1 MTTNWQHPL
10 TLPNGATLKN
20 RIMMAPMTTYSS
32 EINGDVSDQELA
44 YYARRAKSGIGAVI
58 TACAYVQ
65 PQGAGFIYSI
75 GAESDDRLPSLKRLA
90 SAIKDN
96 GSNAILQIFHAGRQS
111 NSKVLNGGTPVS
123 ASAVAYPRDGA
134 ETPRELTADEVEET
148 IRAFGEATRRAIEA
162 GFDGVEIHG
171 ANTYLIHQFF
181 SPHSNL
187 RNDKWGEDRSAFPLA
202 VVAEVKR
209 VAKELAPSNFII
221 GYRFSPEENTDPGFT
236 IEEKLALIDKLAA
249 ENLDYLHISLGQFF
263 DQSYTDETGTP
274 RIARFAEVIA
284 GRTPLVGVGSL
295 KTKSDI
301 DQAAASGYAE
311 LFAIGRPIVTDPE
324 WYPKLVEGKE
334 DLLLTEID
342 PTNQD
347 ALDIPDA
354 LWEKIL
360 NVTGWFPVKQPTEKR

>member
-1 MTTNWQHPL
+1 MTEIWQQPL

-32 EINGDVSDQELA
+32 ETNGDASDQEIA

-58 TACAYVQ
+58 TACAYIQ

-75 GAESDDRLPSLKRLA
+75 GAESDDRLPSLKRIA

-96 GSNAILQIFHAGRQS
+96 GSTAILQIFHAGRQS
-111 NSKVLNGGTPVS
+111 NSRVLNGGTPVS

-134 ETPRELTADEVEET
+134 ETPRELTSDEIEET

-181 SPHSNL
+181 SPHSN
-187 RNDKWGEDRSAFPLA
+187 RRDDKWGQDRAAFSLA
-202 VVAEVKR
+202 VTAEVKR
-209 VAKELAPSNFII
+209 VVAELATDNFII
-221 GYRFSPEENTDPGFT
+221 GYRFSPEENTNPGFT
-236 IEEKLALIDKLAA
+236 IEEKLQLIDKLAD

-263 DQSYTDETGTP
+263 DASYSDEEGTS
-274 RIARFAEVIA
+274 RIEHFAKVIN

-295 KTKSDI
+295 NTKQEI
-301 DQAAASGYAE
+301 DQAASSGYAE
-311 LFAIGRPIVTDPE
+311 LFAIGRSIVTDPE
-324 WYPKLVEGKE
+324 WYPKLVDGQE

-347 ALDIPDA
+347 ALDIPDQ

-360 NVTGWFPVKQPTEKR
+360 SVTGWFPVKQSTDKR

>member
-1 MTTNWQHPL
+1 MTALWQQPL

-32 EINGDVSDQELA
+32 ETNGDVSDQEIA
-44 YYARRAKSGIGAVI
+44 YYARRAASGIGAVI

-90 SAIKDN
+90 AAIKDN
-96 GSNAILQIFHAGRQS
+96 GSTAILQIFHAGRQS
-111 NSKVLNGGTPVS
+111 NGRVLNGGTPVS
-123 ASAVAYPRDGA
+123 ASAVAYPREGA
-134 ETPRELTADEVEET
+134 EMPRALTSDEVEET

-181 SPHSNL
+181 SPHSN
-187 RNDKWGEDRSAFPLA
+187 RRDDKWGQDRSAFPLA
-202 VVAEVKR
+202 VTQEVKR
-209 VAKELAPSNFII
+209 VVNERAPENFIV

-236 IEEKLALIDKLAA
+236 IEEKLNLIDQLADQ
-249 ENLDYLHISLGQFF
+249 NLDYLHISLGQFF
-263 DQSYTDETGTP
+263 DTSYTDEEGTS
-274 RIARFAEVIA
+274 RIARFAEVIN

-295 KTKSDI
+295 NTKQQI

-334 DLLLTEID
+334 ELLLTEID

-347 ALDIPDA
+347 ALDIPDQ

-360 NVTGWFPVKQPTEKR
+360 NVTGWFPVKQISSK